1 MQLSVIN
8 LNLEGGENNKRG
20 GGVFAS
26 PVHKACSCVPLS
38 LKWPGRMSAE
48 RLLSKAL
55 CYEDAEPNNNSK
67 TATTPLSSKMA
78 SASNVCAE
86 GQLGVWWRCLVVWC
100 KVQVMRRFLL
110 SYCFPRSFPYR
121 LVSGAK
127 HYPATLEAPLPLLR
141 CSTFPL
147 LLGYHYCPWCWKCPP
162 HLSSCLCWLLAFF
175 QLFVT
180 LSFVNLHKTFLTC
193 LLVPSSVF
201 GSLAVSEILILQ
213 SWFGDIFFSF
223 SFFIGHMYVYFVF
236 VSQWYT
242 YSVLRMNTLKQPWF
256 RHFSGRSNNDND
268 DTEC

>member
-1 MQLSVIN
+1 MKITR
-8 LNLEGGENNKRG
+8 GG

-127 HYPATLEAPLPLLR
+127 HYP
-141 CSTFPL
+141 
-147 LLGYHYCPWCWKCPP
+147 P
-162 HLSSCLCWLLAFF
+162 HLKLLCRCCAVVLSLCCWVIITALGVESALPISPCVCVGCWL
-175 QLFVT
+175 
-180 LSFVNLHKTFLTC
+180 
-193 LLVPSSVF
+193 
-201 GSLAVSEILILQ
+201 
-213 SWFGDIFFSF
+213 SF
-223 SFFIGHMYVYFVF
+223 SF
-236 VSQWYT
+236 
-242 YSVLRMNTLKQPWF
+242 L
-256 RHFSGRSNNDND
+256 
-268 DTEC
+268 